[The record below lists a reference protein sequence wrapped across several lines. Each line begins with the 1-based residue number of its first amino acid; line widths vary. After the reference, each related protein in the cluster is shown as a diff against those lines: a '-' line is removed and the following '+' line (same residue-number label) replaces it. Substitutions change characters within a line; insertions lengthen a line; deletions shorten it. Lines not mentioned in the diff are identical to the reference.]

1 MQINDAFKYAKQK
14 LDSSNYRRI
23 DSEIL
28 LCSILNC
35 NRTKLYANPDKLL
48 SFDDKKKYKERIK
61 SSHKKGDIN
70 DAVICG
76 TAYLGDHQVQI
87 CSFEFNFH
95 S

>member
-35 NRTKLYANPDKLL
+35 NRTKLYAYPDKVL
-48 SFDDKKKYKERIK
+48 SFDDKKKYKELLINVQKVIRLLILQNKK
-61 SSHKKGDIN
+61 SFGGIHYILMT
-70 DAVICG
+70 I
-76 TAYLGDHQVQI
+76 Y
-87 CSFEFNFH
+87 
-95 S
+95 

>member
-35 NRTKLYANPDKLL
+35 NRTKLYAYPDKVL
-48 SFDDKKKYKERIK
+48 SFDDKKKI
-61 SSHKKGDIN
+61 
-70 DAVICG
+70 
-76 TAYLGDHQVQI
+76 
-87 CSFEFNFH
+87 
-95 S
+95 